1 MCIYISNSLYIIIL
15 LSPQPCSIICFF
27 LGGEMKRVHSV
38 YLNTRG
44 RKRRRAECV
53 RLQCWPFFA
62 DFLELGDLV
71 RLSVTDRASHRFA
84 YNGRSHRAW
93 PGVIELTYHDLQH
106 NRRAL
111 CHVLRQFEPGQVRI
125 GLNLSRARLSDEV
138 SEWMP
143 VLALVRMLGLRWLDL
158 SWSRCTDLSITV
170 FLSSLGAHQVDL
182 SHSQGLCDLLFA
194 KMSARTTSLR
204 VKGHDLDHLNPYL
217 TKEGAMAGLA
227 RLTRLEHLDLSE
239 YSLIDTPTLGAL
251 QTLDRLT
258 ALDVSECHRLTSVRC
273 LAQLTS
279 LQTLCLN
286 HCIQLRDASS
296 LGSLTSLTSLG
307 LRHCPL
313 VNFEDLCLRKLIRL
327 RFIDLSCN
335 FNLGSLVELLPR
347 GRALEA
353 VLLDSCIGLDADDVS
368 CALRHA
374 RRLRQLDV
382 AWCRHIPA
390 DIPATVRSLRASVA
404 DFASLGHLHKLC
416 SYKVASCIRSTG
428 DRLSSL
434 PLATLGHLELHR
446 CDDMLEFNLACLSS
460 ATQLRSL
467 CLTNCD
473 LMGDLLPCFV
483 QRLPSLRRLCYRGSN
498 ITELGLS
505 TLRTITSLRELD
517 LADSHKLRNDALC
530 RLSSEMH
537 TLNLSRCPRL
547 TDDGFSHLASAS
559 GLHTLIVTEGD
570 VSELQCFHLCLALPQ
585 LAIRIEQDD
594 EDYS

>member
-1 MCIYISNSLYIIIL
+1 M
-15 LSPQPCSIICFF
+15 F
-27 LGGEMKRVHSV
+27 GEREMKRAHSV

-84 YNGRSHRAW
+84 YNGKSHRAW
-93 PGVIELTYHDLQH
+93 PSVIELAYHDLRH

-125 GLNLSRARLSDEV
+125 GLNLSRVRLSDEV

-217 TKEGAMAGLA
+217 TQEGILACLA
-227 RLTRLEHLDLSE
+227 RLKRLEHLDLSE
-239 YSLIDTPTLGAL
+239 CSLIDNSTLGAL

-286 HCIQLRDASS
+286 HCTQLRDASS
-296 LGSLTSLTSLG
+296 LGLMTSLTSLG

-335 FNLGSLVELLPR
+335 FNLGSVADLLPCSR
-347 GRALEA
+347 DAALET

-368 CALRHA
+368 RALRNTHLL
-374 RRLRQLDV
+374 RRLDV

-390 DIPATVRSLRASVA
+390 DIPATVRSLRTSVA
-404 DFASLGHLHKLC
+404 DFASLGHLRELRL
-416 SYKVASCIRSTG
+416 YKVDSCIRSTG

-446 CDDMLEFNLACLSS
+446 CDNMLEFNLACLSS

-473 LMGDLLPCFV
+473 LMGDLLPGFV
-483 QRLPSLRRLCYRGSN
+483 QRLPCLRRLCFRGSN

-505 TLRTITSLRELD
+505 TLRTMTNLRDLD
-517 LADSHKLRNDALC
+517 LADSHKLRDDALC
-530 RLSSEMH
+530 RLSPEMH